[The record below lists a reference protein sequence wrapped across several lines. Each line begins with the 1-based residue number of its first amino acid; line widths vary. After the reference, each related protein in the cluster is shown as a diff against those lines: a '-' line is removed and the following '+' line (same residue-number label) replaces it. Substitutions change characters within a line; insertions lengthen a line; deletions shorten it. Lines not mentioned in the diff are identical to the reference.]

1 MQSNI
6 LVFSFLSKLFLLPWY
21 KKSRNFVS
29 YLFDKKALAFMDK
42 DCFQITSQFLNIKS
56 SNPLFIQLP
65 IKLKNNYFKPEKFN
79 KKKLR
84 FLYLGR
90 IVNFKYYTLKLA
102 IQKLKIMLK
111 NIKLKL
117 ILQLL
122 GWALPKKNI
131 RI

>member
-6 LVFSFLSKLFLLPWY
+6 LVFSFLSKTFLLPWY

-102 IQKLKIMLK
+102 IQKLKNYVEKYKIEADFTV
-111 NIKLKL
+111 IGDGPY
-117 ILQLL
+117 Q
-122 GWALPKKNI
+122 KNI